1 VPEHAAA
8 LERLRTDL
16 ILWLTTVRPGG
27 QPQSTPVWFHFDGEG
42 TARVDGGVPPADR
55 MEDYVRKYQGQM
67 AANGWTPESFAE
79 DYVVPITV
87 SPSRFRVW

>member
-1 VPEHAAA
+1 VPK
-8 LERLRTDL
+8 LRNIRSDPRVSL
-16 ILWLTTVRPGG
+16 HLRGNEIGEDV
-27 QPQSTPVWFHFDGEG
+27 VIVEG

-55 MEDYVRKYQGQM
+55 VEDYVGKYQGQM